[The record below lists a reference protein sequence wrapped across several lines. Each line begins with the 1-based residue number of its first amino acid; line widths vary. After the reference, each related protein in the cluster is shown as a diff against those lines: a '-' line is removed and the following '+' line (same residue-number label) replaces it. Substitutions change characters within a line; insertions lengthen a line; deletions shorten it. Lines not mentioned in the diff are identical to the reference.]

1 MFYNIIIINLLFYP
15 FSKQKKHAQKNK
27 IAEQNKRC
35 MMPMRYESKL
45 FCDYME
51 LNLY

>member
-15 FSKQKKHAQKNK
+15 FSKQKNTPKKNK

-35 MMPMRYESKL
+35 NEVRVKIIL
-45 FCDYME
+45 W
-51 LNLY
+51 LYGA

>member
-15 FSKQKKHAQKNK
+15 FSKQKNTPKKK
-27 IAEQNKRC
+27 IAKQNKRC